1 MRNAKDELKFWID
14 LYKRLAN
21 IDKDARN
28 AIFDLINTTKEECSG
43 MLETV
48 PIERIDSVR
57 EYIKWLNAL
66 KDNVEFAEDRWAKLS
81 KEKQVNK
88 LLAPNIRKIFRRKD
102 GDTNMASLD
111 RLRAG
116 LTLQPH

>member
-1 MRNAKDELKFWID
+1 MRDSKEELKFWVD
-14 LYKRLAN
+14 LYRRLSQ
-21 IDKDARN
+21 IDSEAQS

-48 PIERIDSVR
+48 PVEYIDSVR
-57 EYIKWLNAL
+57 EYMKWLNAL
-66 KDNVEFAEDRWAKLS
+66 KDNIEFAEDRWAKLS

-88 LLAPNIRKIFRRKD
+88 LLAPNLRKIFRRKD
-102 GDTNMASLD
+102 GDTDMASLN